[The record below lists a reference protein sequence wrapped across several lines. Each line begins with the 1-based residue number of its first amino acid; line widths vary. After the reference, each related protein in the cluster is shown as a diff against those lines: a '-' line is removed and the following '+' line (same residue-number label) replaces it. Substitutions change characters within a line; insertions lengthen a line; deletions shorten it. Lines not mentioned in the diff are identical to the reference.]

1 MAVFYNFTF
10 QFSIWIFLLNYFFSN
25 MKNVL
30 LVIFIIF
37 VSFVIYSGCS
47 ETEIPLSPNQFTITI
62 DPNPHPFDSLI
73 ILVSDSIP
81 YY

>member
-1 MAVFYNFTF
+1 MLKK
-10 QFSIWIFLLNYFFSN
+10 IKILL
-25 MKNVL
+25 
-30 LVIFIIF
+30 FIIF